1 MTDPSINF
9 QNQEG
14 PNIISLNIREK
25 FPNKIGDITFS
36 DRFVNLENIIETL
49 NETVNVCKYDPRH
62 DLEKMPCIEKCIKDV
77 FCNFTDCEKICS
89 NRGPFLGAIQRSEP
103 EPDSPTTIRLIPM
116 NKALI
121 IEFRKPSYEGKDS
134 IIDKYIISAKLKF
147 TDSNNKDGDTRL
159 YTFNVSTEENHKFT
173 LDGLF
178 NNKFYDIAV
187 LSHNTKNFTSKT
199 SSSIETE
206 APFSPVIDT
215 IEDDDIPI
223 DEYCYSDEGKK
234 YKFKSNI
241 IDTETVTNMYKD
253 GNTFDKNLMNIL
265 GVPLEDTT
273 LNFRE
278 DEAVEILTALDK
290 DFSFIR

>member
-1 MTDPSINF
+1 MTGSISF
-9 QNQEG
+9 ADSEG
-14 PNIISLNIREK
+14 PKIIRLNIKDK
-25 FPNKIGDITFS
+25 FPHKIGDITFS
-36 DRFVNLENIIETL
+36 NEFLPLKQIEAEL
-49 NETVNVCKYDPRH
+49 IKTVNVCKYDPRN
-62 DLEKMPCIEKCIKDV
+62 DLEKMPCIEKCINNV
-77 FCNFTDCEKICS
+77 FCNFNTCETICS

-103 EPDSPTTIRLIPM
+103 EPDPPTTIRLIPM

-134 IIDKYIISAKLKF
+134 KIDKYIISAKLKF
-147 TDSNNKDGDTRL
+147 TDSNNTDGDTRL
-159 YTFNVSTEENHKFT
+159 YTFNVSNEENHKYT
-173 LDGLF
+173 LDSLS
-178 NNKFYDIAV
+178 NNKFYDIVV

-199 SSSIETE
+199 SSSIATH
-206 APFSPVIDT
+206 APFSPVSGT

-223 DEYCYSDEGKK
+223 DEYCYSDEGQK